1 MHNSITFMQRSYAK
15 WLQPSGWKL
24 RTHVYLKVNVS
35 GTKRRDCLLLPS
47 APLLLLHR
55 QPVTA
60 TSQSQTQSARGQGSS
75 LPVLQKDMQPS
86 DTFSC
91 Y

>member
-35 GTKRRDCLLLPS
+35 GTKCRDCLLLPS
-47 APLLLLHR
+47 GPLLLLYC
-55 QPVTA
+55 QLVTA
-60 TSQSQTQSARGQGSS
+60 TSQSQTHSTRG
-75 LPVLQKDMQPS
+75 
-86 DTFSC
+86 
-91 Y
+91 